1 MARWL
6 FHTGAGNV
14 VLLVGVV
21 VGGAT
26 ALGLMI
32 RRRVE
37 RSGT

>member
-1 MARWL
+1 MVRWL
-6 FHTGAGNV
+6 FHTGAGNM

-26 ALGLMI
+26 ALGLMV
-32 RRRVE
+32 RRRID